1 MQRQATEADADTLL
15 DDSLVTD
22 PARIEAARQKAAE
35 EPPAG
40 ADPDTLVRFYSV
52 RGQSARIA
60 GNQAQY
66 LADLRRAAEH
76 GKRAQNVDKTQL
88 FMQLAN
94 AEGQSGRAPAA
105 VLAIEEAIREN
116 PPNFGNRLITLYADL
131 ARYQLNAGNIPGAD
145 AAVARLHQ
153 LRREIENNPRFG
165 QNVGAKRVLAEGV
178 AAVAAVLERKGQLAE
193 AEAGYREARKMLETL
208 RDPARFQGR
217 INTMQGSLANNLRLQ
232 GRLAEAENEA
242 RAVLVES
249 QRGGGTANLG
259 TARSLMSLAGV
270 LAAQGRFVEAEGL
283 ARRAI
288 GIFEQVGQGTLGP
301 RQLLAAVLAEQG
313 KWTAANQEFDALRRL
328 TRNRPDQFANLMRR
342 NPFPGVALLHVG
354 KPAEALSYL
363 KAFYERT
370 HEELG
375 ERHFATAEARG
386 FYAMALA
393 ATGNRDGAV
402 TEYRAA
408 AEVLLTRSRE
418 ASDVDDTTTSAADQ
432 RTRMIVDGYI
442 DTLADLRAG
451 GAPAGLDPIAESFR
465 LADAARGRSVV
476 RALAASAAR
485 AAASNPELAD
495 IARRSQDLEKQIS
508 ALNGLL
514 ANAISARA
522 QDRDEGAIRNLRR
535 HIDGLRDE
543 RGKLA
548 SEIERKFPEYAKL
561 VNPGPA
567 TVAEVQ
573 KTLRPGEAMVAVF
586 SGQRRTYAWAVPK
599 DGAAAMA
606 VAPLNRDALAE
617 MVARL
622 RKALDPNAQTLEDIP
637 AYDVADAHRL
647 YTGLLQPAEAGWRE
661 ARTLFVVPDGALGQ
675 LPLALLVTAPTT
687 LAAND
692 SDGVPFS
699 RYRAVPW
706 LTKRVAVA

>member
-485 AAASNPELAD
+485 AAASNP
-495 IARRSQDLEKQIS
+495 
-508 ALNGLL
+508 
-514 ANAISARA
+514 
-522 QDRDEGAIRNLRR
+522 
-535 HIDGLRDE
+535 
-543 RGKLA
+543 
-548 SEIERKFPEYAKL
+548 
-561 VNPGPA
+561 
-567 TVAEVQ
+567 
-573 KTLRPGEAMVAVF
+573 
-586 SGQRRTYAWAVPK
+586 
-599 DGAAAMA
+599 
-606 VAPLNRDALAE
+606 
-617 MVARL
+617 
-622 RKALDPNAQTLEDIP
+622 
-637 AYDVADAHRL
+637 
-647 YTGLLQPAEAGWRE
+647 
-661 ARTLFVVPDGALGQ
+661 
-675 LPLALLVTAPTT
+675 
-687 LAAND
+687 
-692 SDGVPFS
+692 
-699 RYRAVPW
+699 
-706 LTKRVAVA
+706 